1 MTENKIILDSSFV
14 SGIIGIR
21 ESLNDDF
28 YKYVPLVFRS
38 KLIAPKLIDYEV
50 GNMIL
55 KHCRYKKVDSEVYFS
70 NFERLRLTINLI
82 GLDDLRFVYEVAE
95 KYRLSFYDAAYVA
108 ILNQEKADLFL
119 TFDGDFKKVEDERV
133 KVIG

>member
-55 KHCRYKKVDSEVYFS
+55 NHCRYKKVDSEVYFS